1 MKNLTWQNPEQ
12 LFVAQ
17 ELINK
22 VKSKCCG
29 IKGSVK
35 AELNG
40 RLDTAAAAEVAS
52 QFALLSEKANQ
63 EIILDFAHLDY
74 ISSSGLRLLITLR
87 KDSAAKGGKVI
98 IEKINDSIRN
108 VFTMTGFYSLFE
120 IRD

>member
-1 MKNLTWQNPEQ
+1 MDIE
-12 LFVAQ
+12 
-17 ELINK
+17 INK
-22 VKSKCCG
+22 ENGGVKVLLS
-29 IKGSVK
+29 
-35 AELNG
+35 G

-52 QFALLSEKANQ
+52 KFLELTECADK
-63 EIILDFAHLDY
+63 EIVLDFTHLEY
-74 ISSSGLRLLITLR
+74 ISSSGLRLLIGLR